1 MEELFEIN
9 QIQNVLKREV
19 FLDNCMNSNKWIKII
34 FKSSN
39 SKNTIKAI

>member
-19 FLDNCMNSNKWIKII
+19 FLDNCMNSNKWIKLY
-34 FKSSN
+34 SN
-39 SKNTIKAI
+39 HQIVRIQ